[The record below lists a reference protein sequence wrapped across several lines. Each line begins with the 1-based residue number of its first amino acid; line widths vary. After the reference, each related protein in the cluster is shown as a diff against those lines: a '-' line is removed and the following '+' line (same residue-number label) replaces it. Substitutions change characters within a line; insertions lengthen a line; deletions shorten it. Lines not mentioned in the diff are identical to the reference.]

1 MKDNRFKIAPSIL
14 SADFARLGAEVE
26 DVIKAGADW
35 IHFDVMDNH
44 YVPNLTFGPMVC
56 KAIRP
61 WTKAPIDVHLMV
73 EKPMDMVDYFIEQ
86 GADRITFHY
95 EACRDSKE
103 ILKNIKYL
111 VENGV
116 KVGIAVSPS
125 TDIKNIYEFL
135 PYIHMVLIM
144 SVEPG
149 KGGQK
154 FIPETINKIKNLK
167 KYCEEND
174 IDIDIEIDGGINDT
188 SAKECIKAGAS
199 ILVAGV
205 YVVKSDD
212 YIKSIKLLKGEEV

>member
-1 MKDNRFKIAPSIL
+1 MPEIAVSVLDVDKEDSVKTFYNIETAKTDYFHIDVADGRFVEKNNLLQMKDYTM
-14 SADFARLGAEVE
+14 E
-26 DVIKAGADW
+26 
-35 IHFDVMDNH
+35 IHTISM
-44 YVPNLTFGPMVC
+44 T
-56 KAIRP
+56 
-61 WTKAPIDVHLMV
+61 PIDVHLMV

-103 ILKNIKYL
+103 ILKNIRYL

-116 KVGIAVSPS
+116 KVGIAISPS
-125 TDIKNIYEFL
+125 TDIRSIYEFL

-154 FIPETINKIKNLK
+154 FILETINKIKNLK

>member
-1 MKDNRFKIAPSIL
+1 MPEIAVSVLDVDKEDSVKTFYNIETAKPDYFHIDVADGRFVEKNNLLQMKDYTM
-14 SADFARLGAEVE
+14 E
-26 DVIKAGADW
+26 
-35 IHFDVMDNH
+35 IHTISM
-44 YVPNLTFGPMVC
+44 T
-56 KAIRP
+56 
-61 WTKAPIDVHLMV
+61 PIDVHLMV

-144 SVEPG
+144 SVEQV
-149 KGGQK
+149 KVD
-154 FIPETINKIKNLK
+154 KNLFQ
-167 KYCEEND
+167 
-174 IDIDIEIDGGINDT
+174 
-188 SAKECIKAGAS
+188 
-199 ILVAGV
+199 
-205 YVVKSDD
+205 
-212 YIKSIKLLKGEEV
+212 KL